1 MGRLPPNQING
12 NEGKKMADTV
22 KTGIPGVDDMLSGGL
37 PKSSVTIVSG
47 SPGIGKSNFA
57 MQFIYNGVVQ
67 YNEPGIYLT
76 VEDVPTNV
84 REYASAFGWD
94 MEKYEKANMLAIVS
108 QPIYGEEDKKK
119 KKEERETLGEA
130 IQRIKAK
137 RIVLDSVTL
146 FKYLFK
152 DDISRRVNLLNFIK
166 QVKDAGC
173 TTMMVAEQHESTD
186 DVTYLD
192 EHFLADGLIL
202 LFWSRHKEKNE
213 RCFRVVKMR
222 GRKINPD
229 IRPMDISERGIV
241 VYPTQVPLSLAEK

>member
-1 MGRLPPNQING
+1 MTD
-12 NEGKKMADTV
+12 KV
-22 KTGIPGVDDMLSGGL
+22 KTGIPGADDMLGGGL
-37 PKSSVTIVSG
+37 PRSSVVIVSG

-57 MQFIYNGVVQ
+57 MQYIYNGIKEN
-67 YNEPGIYLT
+67 NEPGIYLT
-76 VEDVPTNV
+76 VEDTPENV
-84 REYASAFGWD
+84 KAYAAAFGWD
-94 MEKYEKANMLAIVS
+94 LEKYEKANQLAIVA
-108 QPIYGEEDKKK
+108 QPIYGEEEQ
-119 KKEERETLGEA
+119 KKEKDGAGETLGEA
-130 IQRIKAK
+130 IERIGAK

-173 TTMMVAEQHESTD
+173 TTVMVAEQHESND
-186 DVTYLD
+186 DITYLD

-202 LFWSRHKEKNE
+202 LFWSKHKEKNE

-222 GRKINPD
+222 GQKINPD
-229 IRPMDISERGIV
+229 IRPMEISEKGIT